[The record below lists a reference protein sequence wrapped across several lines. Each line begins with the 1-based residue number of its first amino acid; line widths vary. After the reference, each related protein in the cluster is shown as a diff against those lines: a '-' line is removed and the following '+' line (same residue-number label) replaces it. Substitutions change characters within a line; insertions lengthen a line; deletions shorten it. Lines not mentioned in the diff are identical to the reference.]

1 MSAKQWGA
9 SIPFQDISKISG
21 KSKRISSFFFHPCE
35 HQKGLI
41 KTAKDPVEF
50 RAGCKNQTCENSEG
64 ILRNSIN
71 CSLQPKIRFRFL
83 MFRYVSCL
91 ETKQVFKDQA
101 QEFAMSH
108 RLFWQDLAK
117 GIWGTTWD
125 PLWMPKNTGDMSTAP
140 FQKNDLARSG
150 RAPITSGGKQNNL
163 THEIMKFLDFSGFR
177 GHGHLNNK
185 QMVVVKPSTKTE
197 NSPAKIWTTAG
208 GSSVYPTNKPWICAK
223 HY

>member
-1 MSAKQWGA
+1 
-9 SIPFQDISKISG
+9 
-21 KSKRISSFFFHPCE
+21 
-35 HQKGLI
+35 
-41 KTAKDPVEF
+41 
-50 RAGCKNQTCENSEG
+50 
-64 ILRNSIN
+64 
-71 CSLQPKIRFRFL
+71 
-83 MFRYVSCL
+83 
-91 ETKQVFKDQA
+91 
-101 QEFAMSH
+101 
-108 RLFWQDLAK
+108 
-117 GIWGTTWD
+117 
-125 PLWMPKNTGDMSTAP
+125 MPKNTGDMSTAP